1 MTSFRRLLRLSY
13 RRFFEND
20 LTSPDG
26 GFETNI
32 HQMLAIVATPGLFV
46 SFFLMPALFEVAVR
60 PIDLRGLM
68 ALRLIRLFFPAFS
81 FAAVGFA
88 AFFQWN
94 KLFPDRRDFLVLG
107 PLPVPLKTFFAAKF
121 SALCLFLLLLASA
134 VNFFP
139 TLLVPFFSL
148 AVPEFLKAGYPRLLA
163 SQVAA
168 TGGAAM
174 FSFLLVAAL
183 QGVLINLTTP
193 RLFRRISPWIQ
204 ATGMSAM
211 IVVLLL
217 FPVYSMLLPSAAHQ
231 HAGWLWLLPPVWFT
245 GMYDLILRPSD
256 PLFLELA
263 RLAGLSLAAVIAV
276 FCLSWGIGFQR
287 HYRRTLESEDTDQR
301 RPRLAAL
308 HSLAHSPLLASL
320 RGRPQEHA
328 IFRFAGRTLARS
340 SGHRLFLA
348 CYWSIGVSIGL
359 LTTVVVRNGRVA
371 FSEEGLRSFPLLIAF
386 FVISGFRAAFQFPA
400 ELSSNW
406 LFRLTEERWAET
418 SRRATRKRVLAS
430 GLIPALIA
438 FLPLEIRKWGLETGL
453 VHSIFQLAAGAVLIE
468 ILFWKFDKV
477 PFTCSYYPGRIM
489 LALLVIF
496 YLFGFTEWGFRMA
509 DLETSLEGR
518 PERAVLVIA
527 AAAALLA
534 LSWFRRPRSS
544 EVIFDAADPEFQI
557 LDLT

>member
-1 MTSFRRLLRLSY
+1 MTPYRRLLRLSY

-20 LTSPDG
+20 LASPDG

-32 HQMLAIVATPGLFV
+32 HQALAIVSTPGLFV
-46 SFFLMPALFEVAVR
+46 AFFLMPALFEVAVR
-60 PIDLRGLM
+60 PVDLRSLM

-121 SALCLFLLLLASA
+121 SALGLFLLLLACA

-148 AVPEFLKAGYPRLLA
+148 EVPEFRKAGYLRILA
-163 SQVAA
+163 SQIAA
-168 TGGAAM
+168 TGGAAV

-183 QGVLINLTTP
+183 QGVLINLTSP
-193 RLFRRISPWIQ
+193 RIFRRISPWIQ
-204 ATGMSAM
+204 AAGMSAM
-211 IVVLLL
+211 IIVLLL
-217 FPVYSMLLPSAAHQ
+217 FPVYSMLLPAAARQ

-245 GMYDLILRPSD
+245 GMYDAILTPSD

-263 RLAGLSLAAVIAV
+263 GLAGLSLAAVIAV
-276 FCLSWGIGFQR
+276 FCLSWGLGFQR

-301 RPRLAAL
+301 KPRMGLLHRAAQ
-308 HSLAHSPLLASL
+308 SPFFALV
-320 RGRPQEHA
+320 RGNQQEHA
-328 IFRFAGRTLARS
+328 IYRFAGSTLARS

-348 CYWSIGVSIGL
+348 CYWSVGISIGL
-359 LTTVVVRNGRVA
+359 LTTIVVRNGRIGV
-371 FSEEGLRSFPLLIAF
+371 SQEGLRSFPLLIAF

-400 ELSSNW
+400 ELASNW
-406 LFRLTEERWAET
+406 IFRLTEERWAET
-418 SRRATRKRVLAS
+418 SRRATRKRVLSS
-430 GLIPALIA
+430 GLIPALII
-438 FLPLEIRKWGLETGL
+438 FLPFEIRKWGVETGL
-453 VHSIFQLAAGAVLIE
+453 IHSVFQLAAGAVLIE

-489 LALLVIF
+489 LALLVVF
-496 YLFGFTEWGFRMA
+496 YLFGFTAWGFRMA

-518 PERAVLVIA
+518 PERAVIVIA
-527 AAAALLA
+527 AAAALVA
-534 LSWFRRPRSS
+534 LSWFRRPRPS
-544 EVIFDAADPEFQI
+544 EVIFDAADPDFQI
-557 LDLT
+557 IDLT

>member
-1 MTSFRRLLRLSY
+1 MTPYRRLLRLSY

-20 LTSPDG
+20 LASPDG

-32 HQMLAIVATPGLFV
+32 QQVLAIVSTPGMFV
-46 SFFLMPALFEVAVR
+46 SFFLMPALFEAAVK
-60 PIDLRGLM
+60 PVDLRGLM

-88 AFFQWN
+88 AFLQWN

-148 AVPEFLKAGYPRLLA
+148 AVPEFHKAGYLRILA

-168 TGGAAM
+168 TGGAAV

-183 QGVLINLTTP
+183 QGVLINLTSP
-193 RLFRRISPWIQ
+193 RIFRRISPWIQ
-204 ATGMSAM
+204 AAGMSAM
-211 IVVLLL
+211 IMVLLL
-217 FPVYSMLLPSAAHQ
+217 FPVYSMLLPSAARQ
-231 HAGWLWLLPPVWFT
+231 HAEWLWLLPPVWFT
-245 GMYDLILRPSD
+245 GTYDLVLSPSD

-263 RLAGLSLAAVIAV
+263 RVAGLALAAVTAI

-301 RPRLAAL
+301 QPRLSAL
-308 HSLAHSPLLASL
+308 RRLAQSPFFAIV
-320 RGRPQEHA
+320 RGSPQEHA

-348 CYWSIGVSIGL
+348 CYWSVGVSIGL
-359 LTTVVVRNGRVA
+359 LTTIVVRNGRVGV
-371 FSEEGLRSFPLLIAF
+371 SEEGLRSFPLLIAF

-400 ELSSNW
+400 ELGSNW
-406 LFRLTEERWAET
+406 LFRLTEERWGET

-430 GLIPALIA
+430 GLIPALLV
-438 FLPLEIRKWGLETGL
+438 FLPFEISKWGAETGL
-453 VHSIFQLAAGAVLIE
+453 IHSAFQLAAGAVLIE

-496 YLFGFTEWGFRMA
+496 YLFGFTAWGFRMA

-518 PERAVLVIA
+518 LVRAVIVIA
-527 AAAALLA
+527 AASALVV
-534 LSWFRRPRSS
+534 LSWFRRPRPS
-544 EVIFDAADPEFQI
+544 EIMFDAADPEFQI
-557 LDLT
+557 IDLT